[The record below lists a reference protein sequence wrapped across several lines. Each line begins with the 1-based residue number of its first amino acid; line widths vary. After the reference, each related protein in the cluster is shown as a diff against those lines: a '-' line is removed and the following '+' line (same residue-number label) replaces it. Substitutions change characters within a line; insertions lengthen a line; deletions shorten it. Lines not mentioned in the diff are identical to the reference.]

1 MAKTLLA
8 RVSSAA
14 SAYRDVLEE
23 LSQAAPELLK
33 DRQESH
39 ENLQGILERMRAQA
53 EWLERRLLSASSP
66 APIATD
72 AGLERRRA
80 ALAKA
85 EEDGNEAEM
94 ARLRDQIAALE
105 TKE

>member
-14 SAYRDVLEE
+14 SAYRDMLDE
-23 LSQAAPELLK
+23 LSQAAPDLLK
-33 DRQESH
+33 DRQEGA
-39 ENLQGILERMRAQA
+39 ENLQGILQRMKEQA
-53 EWLERRLLSASSP
+53 EWLDRRLLSASSP
-66 APIATD
+66 APIVTD

-85 EEDGNEAEM
+85 EEDGNEAEA